1 LLLLDYKKE
10 FIKNLENEY
19 PLEEVISFFNIIME
33 HCLGITRLELA
44 LGPNKEISLKEYQ
57 NFNGIVLSL
66 QRHEPIQYILGEASF
81 FGLKFKVDNNVLIPR
96 PETEDLVSWI
106 LSDLSENNPVTSL
119 NILDIGTGSGCIAIS
134 LAKNLPQANLR
145 ALDISKLALEMASKN
160 AKLNRVEVQFIN
172 EDVLNLNSIPGTFDI
187 IVSNPPYVRDLEKK
201 EMHRNVLE
209 NEPDQALYVRDTD
222 PLIFYKQIT
231 ILAKE
236 ALKSGGFLYFEI
248 NQYLAEETEQL
259 MKDSGFETIVKKD
272 IFGNFRMIK
281 GIKK

>member
-1 LLLLDYKKE
+1 MLLLDYKKE
-10 FIKNLENEY
+10 FIKTLKNEY
-19 PLEEVISFFNIIME
+19 PKEEVISFFNIVME
-33 HCLGITRLELA
+33 HYLGLTRLELA
-44 LGPNKEISLKEYQ
+44 LGPNKEISLEEKQ
-57 NFNGIVLSL
+57 DFNRILLRL

-106 LSDLSENNPVTSL
+106 LSDLSENDPVTSL

-134 LAKNLPQANLR
+134 LAKNLPQAKLT
-145 ALDISKLALEMASKN
+145 ALDISKPALEMASKN
-160 AKLNRVEVQFIN
+160 AKLNGVEVQFIN

-209 NEPDQALYVRDTD
+209 NEPSQALYVRDTD

-231 ILAKE
+231 ILAKKG
-236 ALKSGGFLYFEI
+236 LKSGGLLYFEI

>member
-10 FIKNLENEY
+10 FIKTLKNEY
-19 PLEEVISFFNIIME
+19 PKEEVISFFNIVME
-33 HCLGITRLELA
+33 HYLGLTRLELA
-44 LGPNKEISLKEYQ
+44 LGPNKEISLQEKQ
-57 NFNGIVLSL
+57 DFNRILLRL

-106 LSDLSENNPVTSL
+106 LSDLSENDPVTSL

-134 LAKNLPQANLR
+134 LAKNLPQAKLT
-145 ALDISKLALEMASKN
+145 ALDISKPALEMASKN
-160 AKLNRVEVQFIN
+160 AKLNGVEVQFIN

-209 NEPDQALYVRDTD
+209 NEPNQALYVRDTD

-231 ILAKE
+231 VLAKE
-236 ALKSGGFLYFEI
+236 ALKSGGLLYFEI

-259 MKDSGFETIVKKD
+259 MKDSDFETIVKKD

>member
-10 FIKNLENEY
+10 FIKTLKNEY
-19 PLEEVISFFNIIME
+19 PKEEVISFFNIVME
-33 HCLGITRLELA
+33 HYLGLTRLELA
-44 LGPNKEISLKEYQ
+44 LGPNKEISLQEKQ
-57 NFNGIVLSL
+57 DFNRILLRL

-106 LSDLSENNPVTSL
+106 LSDLSENDPVTSL

-134 LAKNLPQANLR
+134 LAKNLPQAKLT
-145 ALDISKLALEMASKN
+145 ALDISKPALEMASKN
-160 AKLNRVEVQFIN
+160 AKLNGVEVQFIN

-209 NEPDQALYVRDTD
+209 NEPSQALYVRDTD

-231 ILAKE
+231 VLAKE
-236 ALKSGGFLYFEI
+236 ALKSGGLLYFEI

-259 MKDSGFETIVKKD
+259 MKDSDFETIVKKD

>member
-10 FIKNLENEY
+10 FIKTLKNEY
-19 PLEEVISFFNIIME
+19 PLEEVISFFNIVME
-33 HCLGITRLELA
+33 QYLGLTRLELA
-44 LGPNKEISLKEYQ
+44 LGPNKEISLEEKQ
-57 NFNGIVLSL
+57 DFNRILLRL

-106 LSDLSENNPVTSL
+106 LSDLSDNDPVTSL

-134 LAKNLPQANLR
+134 LAKNLPQAKLT
-145 ALDISKLALEMASKN
+145 ALDISKPALEMAAKN
-160 AKLNRVEVQFIN
+160 AKLNGVEVQFIN

-209 NEPDQALYVRDTD
+209 NEPSQALYVRDTD

-231 ILAKE
+231 ILAKKG
-236 ALKSGGFLYFEI
+236 LKSGGLLYFEI

>member
-10 FIKNLENEY
+10 FIKTLKNEY
-19 PLEEVISFFNIIME
+19 PKEEVISFFNIVME
-33 HCLGITRLELA
+33 HYLGLTRLELA
-44 LGPNKEISLKEYQ
+44 LGPNKEISLQEKQ
-57 NFNGIVLSL
+57 DFNRILLRL

-106 LSDLSENNPVTSL
+106 LSDLSENDPVTSL

-134 LAKNLPQANLR
+134 LAKNLPQAKLT
-145 ALDISKLALEMASKN
+145 ALDISKPALEMASKN
-160 AKLNRVEVQFIN
+160 AKLNGVEVQFIN

-209 NEPDQALYVRDTD
+209 NEPNQALYVRDTD

-231 ILAKE
+231 VLAKE

>member
-10 FIKNLENEY
+10 FIKTLKNEY
-19 PLEEVISFFNIIME
+19 PLEEVISFFNIVME
-33 HCLGITRLELA
+33 HYLGLTRLELA
-44 LGPNKEISLKEYQ
+44 LGPNKEISLKERQ
-57 NFNGIVLSL
+57 DFNRVLLRL

-96 PETEDLVSWI
+96 PETEDLVSWV
-106 LSDLSENNPVTSL
+106 LSDLSENDPVTSL
-119 NILDIGTGSGCIAIS
+119 NILDIGTGSACIAIS
-134 LAKNLPQANLR
+134 LAKNLPQAKLT
-145 ALDISKLALEMASKN
+145 ALDISKPALEMASKN
-160 AKLNRVEVQFIN
+160 AKLNGVEVQFIN
-172 EDVLNLNSIPGTFDI
+172 EDVLDLNSIPGTFDI

-209 NEPDQALYVRDTD
+209 NEPSQALYVRDTD
-222 PLIFYKQIT
+222 ALIFYKQIT
-231 ILAKE
+231 TLAKE